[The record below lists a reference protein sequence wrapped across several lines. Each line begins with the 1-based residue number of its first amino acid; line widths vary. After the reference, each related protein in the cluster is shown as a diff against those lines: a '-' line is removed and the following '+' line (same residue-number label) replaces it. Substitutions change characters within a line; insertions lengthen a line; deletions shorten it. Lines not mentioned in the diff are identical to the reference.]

1 MAEDP
6 KRPRRAQTQ
15 TERDLEGLARIRA
28 ERQRRQ
34 QQEEAIVEVEMEEID
49 TGMTPRI
56 AEDPDLSML
65 FEKMERAKRALVAQ
79 RQEAANLVLEV
90 AGEKPPAERFE
101 KVEKRLRF
109 AYWILSAIL
118 IPVIMSLVLAAKYVY
133 TRGGRD
139 TKMEIEHAQMVD
151 DLAELKRQNIE
162 QGKELSEALELA
174 RRNAQRIDDLL
185 RRAATP
191 GSPARS
197 PRAPARSEAVSPPPS
212 PP

>member
-28 ERQRRQ
+28 ERARQ
-34 QQEEAIVEVEMEEID
+34 QQQQQAAPEPFDDVD
-49 TGMTPRI
+49 TGMTERI
-56 AEDPDLSML
+56 NSDPDLALL
-65 FEKMERAKRALVAQ
+65 FAKNERLKSALVQQ
-79 RQEAANLVLEV
+79 RQESANLVLEV
-90 AGEKPPAERFE
+90 AGERPPAERFE

-118 IPVIMSLVLAAKYVY
+118 IPVIMSLVIAAKYVY

-139 TKMEIEHAQMVD
+139 VKIDIEHKQMVD
-151 DLAELKRQNIE
+151 DIAELKRQNIE
-162 QGKELSEALELA
+162 QGQQLAEALELA
-174 RRNAQRIDDLL
+174 RRNGVRIDDLL
-185 RRAATP
+185 RRATP
-191 GSPARS
+191 TGSPARS
-197 PRAPARSEAVSPPPS
+197 PRAPARVEAVSPQPS